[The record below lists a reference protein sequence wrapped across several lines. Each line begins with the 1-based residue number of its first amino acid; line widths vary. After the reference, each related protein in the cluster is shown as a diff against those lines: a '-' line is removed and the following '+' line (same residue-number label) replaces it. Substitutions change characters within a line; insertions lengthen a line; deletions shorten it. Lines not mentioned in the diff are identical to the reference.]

1 MGHQLE
7 DKKEF
12 EECVDKKDIFDGDA
26 PLFDTTKPP
35 GDSFCVTFRMVNQ
48 NLEHS
53 SIAFFV
59 LYESM

>member
-1 MGHQLE
+1 MGLQLE

-35 GDSFCVTFRMVNQ
+35 GDSFLRHLPDGQPKSGTLKHSIFRTV
-48 NLEHS
+48 
-53 SIAFFV
+53 
-59 LYESM
+59 